1 MTPAQLSD
9 ALTRL
14 NMKPADLARQ
24 AGVTRGAVSLW
35 LSGKQTIP
43 GSVIELIRTWL
54 SQVK

>member
-35 LSGKQTIP
+35 LSGKRAIP
-43 GSVIELIRTWL
+43 GPVVQLVRTWL
-54 SQVK
+54 ANGK